1 MTKRAYCILFLFY
14 SLILIIVIT
23 SSSWTLIDKKLDTTA
38 SFYYEDK
45 GDSISAV
52 INFPTHID
60 RTKPF
65 PVLIF
70 VHVDGATN
78 ADNFGYYTHMWE
90 IFAKNEIAT
99 MSWNKKGVENSSGNS
114 LNQSMLNNAEEVLSE
129 IDAIHEKNV
138 SQFSSIGLIGVSQA
152 GWVLPKFS
160 LLSNYPD

>member
-99 MSWNKKGVENSSGNS
+99 MSWNKKGVENSSGNL
-114 LNQSMLNNAEEVLSE
+114 LNQSMLNNAEEVLYE
-129 IDAIHEKNV
+129 IDEYMKKMSANFHP
-138 SQFSSIGLIGVSQA
+138 L
-152 GWVLPKFS
+152 
-160 LLSNYPD
+160 D